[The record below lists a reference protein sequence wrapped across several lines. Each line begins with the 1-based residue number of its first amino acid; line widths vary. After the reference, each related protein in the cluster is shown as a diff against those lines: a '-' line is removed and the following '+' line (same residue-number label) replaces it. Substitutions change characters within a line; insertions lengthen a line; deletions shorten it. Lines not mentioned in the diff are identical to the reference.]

1 MKYREIEGLNKK
13 DSFKQGIIGLVKST
27 GKNLLTQNIR
37 LVPESLGEP
46 AVLLDFL
53 DKDFYLAFKTDGV
66 GTKSLI
72 AEQMALLARIKKWPT
87 KRIVNLYS
95 DLGIDLI
102 ASNVNDL
109 ICLGATPLALSDEVA
124 VGNYQQFLD
133 KDFTKGLLIGLK
145 KGCREAKITIPCG
158 ESPTLTD
165 VIKPKACSITGS
177 AIGIVRPKQK
187 AILGRNLQAGDVIF
201 GLRARGIHT
210 NGLSLARKIVE
221 KLPQGYFTS
230 FGSKTVGEELL
241 KPTKIYTK
249 PILEMVNNLEIHYL
263 SNISGSA
270 FRKISRASKPFT
282 YIIDNLPKPPKILTA
297 LQQWGKLTDKEAYE
311 TWNMGLGMTIFA
323 PASEEKKMKK
333 ICEKYKVGFI
343 KLGLVAK
350 GPKKV
355 IIKGDSLW
363 EY

>member
-1 MKYREIEGLNKK
+1 MKYNEIEGLSKK
-13 DSFKQGIIGLVKST
+13 DSFKQGIIGLVKSS
-27 GKNLLTQNIR
+27 GKNLLAQNIR

-46 AVLLDFL
+46 AVLLDFINE
-53 DKDFYLAFKTDGV
+53 DFYLAFKTDGV
-66 GTKSLI
+66 GTKSLV
-72 AEQMALLARIKKWPT
+72 AETMAKVANRKKWPT

-95 DLGIDLI
+95 GLGIDLI

-133 KDFTKGLLIGLK
+133 KNFVKGLLKGLK
-145 KGCREAKITIPCG
+145 KGCEQAEITIPCG

-165 VIKPKACSITGS
+165 VIRPNACSITGS

-187 AILGRNLQAGDVIF
+187 AVLGQNLQAGDIIF
-201 GLRARGIHT
+201 GLKASGIQT

-221 KLPQGYFTS
+221 KLAQGYFTP

-249 PILEMVNNLEIHYL
+249 PILEMIKNLKIHYI

-270 FRKISRASKPFT
+270 FRKISRNNKPFT
-282 YIIDNLPKPPKILTA
+282 YIIDSLPKPPKILTA
-297 LQQWGKLTDKEAYE
+297 LQHWGKLTDKEAYE
-311 TWNMGLGMTIFA
+311 TWNMGLGMVIFA
-323 PASEEKKMKK
+323 PASEEEKMRK
-333 ICEKYKVGFI
+333 ICRKYKTGFI
-343 KLGLVAK
+343 KLGKVVK

-355 IIKGDSLW
+355 IIKGGSLW